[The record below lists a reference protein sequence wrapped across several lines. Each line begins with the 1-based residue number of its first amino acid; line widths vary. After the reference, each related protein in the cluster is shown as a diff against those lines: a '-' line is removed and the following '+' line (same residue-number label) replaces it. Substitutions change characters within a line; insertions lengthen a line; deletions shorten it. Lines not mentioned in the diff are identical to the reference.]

1 MDHKSNYRGRR
12 AASGARPAER
22 PHAQTHAL
30 EHIQKL
36 SKVAEASAVQPLRV
50 AASAAIFCAA
60 AYCSAAAL
68 CPKSAAAAAVGGRAA
83 GVMVE
88 SRAQLVDFR
97 AKFLTLTY
105 CC

>member
-1 MDHKSNYRGRR
+1 MEHKSNYRRRR
-12 AASGARPAER
+12 AASGARPAEER
-22 PHAQTHAL
+22 PQAHAL

-83 GVMVE
+83 A
-88 SRAQLVDFR
+88 SSSSSLPAPQ
-97 AKFLTLTY
+97 TP
-105 CC
+105 